1 MTSKNPLV
9 NQVTLESIGSGEPG
23 LGLVDGA
30 YAIILTLLVIE
41 LPNLIIEVIDSSEVI
56 NLNFLTTFIVKD
68 VVEYG
73 LVAAI
78 IFGIWSCHKY
88 YLVKFRE
95 STYASFLSFVIIFVS
110 TLIPPVY
117 YVSNHFYFLLK
128 TFNIKSESAQAGVSG
143 FAERISSYTLIS
155 NAFLLFLMALFLVIY
170 LLFLYLSRTAIEQ
183 AKKELEL
190 SFVRDLTYLSSV
202 ALFRSAAVFLI
213 FSINLIR
220 FAFSDPSLGIGIPGL
235 PTLDILALAIISLL
249 PKIHLRFKLS

>member
-9 NQVTLESIGSGEPG
+9 NHVTFESLGSGEPG

-41 LPNLIIEVIDSSEVI
+41 LPRLIIEVIDSAEETSLE
-56 NLNFLTTFIVKD
+56 FLTTFIVKD

-78 IFGIWSCHKY
+78 VFGIWSCHKY
-88 YLVKFRE
+88 FLVKFKE

-110 TLIPPVY
+110 TLIPPIY

-128 TFNIKSESAQAGVSG
+128 TFDIKSEAVQAGVSS
-143 FAERISSYTLIS
+143 FVERILSYTLIS
-155 NAFLLFLMALFLVIY
+155 NAFLLFLVALVLIVY
-170 LLFLYLSRTAIEQ
+170 LLFLYLSRTAIAQ
-183 AKKELEL
+183 AKKELEV
-190 SFVRDLTYLSSV
+190 SISRDLAYISSV
-202 ALFRSAAVFLI
+202 ASFRSATVFLVL
-213 FSINLIR
+213 SINLIR
-220 FAFSDPSLGIGIPGL
+220 FAFSDSSLGSDIPGL
-235 PTLDILALAIISLL
+235 PTVDLLVLAVMSLL